1 MLTTAHVTRP
11 GLLTAIRETVASP
24 GPPGS
29 RPAIL
34 PAVKT
39 DLLLIPMGAR
49 WADMRAAAVAA
60 DEAGFDGVWT
70 WDHLRDPDGDPAGVP
85 ECLTA
90 LAALAETTR
99 RVTLGSL
106 VLNVSNR
113 HPGLLANM
121 AATLQQISGGRF
133 ILGLGAGGSRS
144 TPYAQEQEGLGLAV
158 EPDAVRAQRVAEAAQ
173 ILRRLW
179 AGDTA
184 SFAGTHYRLD
194 RPTGY
199 LRCDPAPPIVVGGF
213 GPRMAAIAGKHGD
226 GFNTQA
232 RHPQLA
238 DLGRIARNEHKAAGH
253 DPSRFSLSVFAGLA
267 AAWLRADSENRTALA
282 RVGVDRLILLTEPPY
297 DPSQIRAAGRLLS
310 G

>member
-1 MLTTAHVTRP
+1 
-11 GLLTAIRETVASP
+11 
-24 GPPGS
+24 
-29 RPAIL
+29 
-34 PAVKT
+34 
-39 DLLLIPMGAR
+39 
-49 WADMRAAAVAA
+49 MRAAAVAA

-70 WDHLRDPDGDPAGVP
+70 WDHLRDPDGDPTGVP
-85 ECLTA
+85 ECMMA
-90 LAALAETTR
+90 LAALAEATR

-106 VLNVSNR
+106 VLNVSSR

-121 AATLQQISGGRF
+121 AATLQQTSGGRF

-144 TPYAQEQEGLGLAV
+144 TPYAREQEGLGLVV
-158 EPDAVRAQRVAEAAQ
+158 EPDAVRAQRAAEAAQ

-179 AGDTA
+179 AGDTS
-184 SFAGTHYRLD
+184 SFIGTHYRLD

-199 LRCDPAPPIVVGGF
+199 LRADPAPPIVIGGF
-213 GPRMAAIAGKHGD
+213 GPRMAAIAGKYGD

-238 DLGRIARNEHKAAGH
+238 ELARIARDEHQAAGR
-253 DPSRFSLSVFAGLA
+253 DPSGFSLSVFAGLA
-267 AAWLRADSENRTALA
+267 PAWLRADSGNRAALD

-297 DPSQIRAAGRLLS
+297 DPSQIRAAGRTIA